1 MRDRRLWIVC
11 LRGTPAG
18 SSTTV
23 PRNSHR
29 PRPASC
35 SSASSTPQA
44 SGPQMRRQILN
55 GCLLPNC
62 SLHNHVENALDPPP
76 FPSVAD
82 TQFPMR
88 LRILLQNTGEV
99 GSTEARNVEHLSK
112 EKCACQQ
119 IAECERDC
127 RSHISQQKNVFNL
140 LKAQAGKTKQKSSV
154 MGEWPW

>member
-1 MRDRRLWIVC
+1 MIF
-11 LRGTPAG
+11 
-18 SSTTV
+18 
-23 PRNSHR
+23 
-29 PRPASC
+29 
-35 SSASSTPQA
+35 ASSPI
-44 SGPQMRRQILN
+44 PRD
-55 GCLLPNC
+55 LLTSQKSRLSYCAYPNC
-62 SLHNHVENALDPPP
+62 LHTNNHVENALDPPP

-140 LKAQAGKTKQKSSV
+140 LKAQAGKTKQKSNQSIF
-154 MGEWPW
+154 E